1 MFGRKRVNKVVLF
14 HVEQIEKYIEMR
26 LKRTK
31 CTKGEETAL
40 NKIKEELQGLK
51 KEVEG

>member
-1 MFGRKRVNKVVLF
+1 MFGRKRVNKAVLF

-26 LKRTK
+26 VK

-51 KEVEG
+51 EEVEG

>member
-1 MFGRKRVNKVVLF
+1 MFGRKIVNKAVLF

-26 LKRTK
+26 LKRAK

-40 NKIKEELQGLK
+40 NKIKEELQDM
-51 KEVEG
+51 KEEMEG

>member
-1 MFGRKRVNKVVLF
+1 MFGRKRNNKKLVS

-26 LKRTK
+26 LKRVK

-51 KEVEG
+51 EEMEG